1 MPNSAQLQKEEQ
13 AKIDEAEA
21 LTEEELEE
29 KENLLQQVLII
40 LTKCNQIYS
49 CMSKWNVVR
58 LDIDCAYFDQ
68 LYLHCRDLLFGTN
81 VTLISSSK
89 PTRSG
94 EEMILKT
101 LPERLREKLQ
111 KKSWNILVIYPL
123 FHRQHKLFTS
133 LYIWWIYVCVCPSSC
148 ILGAL

>member
-29 KENLLQQVLII
+29 KENLLQQVHSLKTIQFMA
-40 LTKCNQIYS
+40 N
-49 CMSKWNVVR
+49 MSQVKIS
-58 LDIDCAYFDQ
+58 LDLYCAYVDQ
-68 LYLHCRDLLFGTN
+68 LYFDCRDLLFGTN
-81 VTLISSSK
+81 VTSTSSSK

-94 EEMILKT
+94 EEMILRT

-111 KKSWNILVIYPL
+111 KKSWNILVMTHL
-123 FHRQHKLFTS
+123 KK
-133 LYIWWIYVCVCPSSC
+133 
-148 ILGAL
+148 ILHLTGKPKRLL